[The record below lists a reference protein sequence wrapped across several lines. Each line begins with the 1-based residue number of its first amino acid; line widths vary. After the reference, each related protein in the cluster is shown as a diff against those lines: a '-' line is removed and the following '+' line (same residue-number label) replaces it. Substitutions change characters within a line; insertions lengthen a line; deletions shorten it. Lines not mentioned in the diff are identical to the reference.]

1 MATYSGKNYEFLF
14 NDPTAGI
21 NEDAFE
27 ALRHKN
33 VFRYRTRIIYCG
45 DVAEVEIFP
54 IWNTKTEAR
63 SAKANTTKE
72 AQAGVNERNAKKALY
87 RKINTN
93 FTKDD
98 FHVTLT
104 YRNNELPDECQA
116 LKDMQ
121 NFIRRVRHHY
131 RKKGLPPLKYVYVV
145 EFADGD
151 GRRKR
156 IHHHVII
163 NGGAARDE
171 IKALWHFGR
180 VGVDELEP
188 EDGSLEGLARYITKQ
203 QNTTKQTKRWQASRN
218 LKPFTKKHENERI
231 LSKRQA
237 ECMATDHEA
246 AAPRIFGK
254 LLPDYVLDGCTVN
267 RSKYVAGVYVNARL
281 HKETAT
287 TQKGATNAYNRTD
300 QHFE

>member
-1 MATYSGKNYEFLF
+1 MATYSGKSYEFLF
-14 NDPTAGI
+14 NDYAAGI
-21 NEDAFE
+21 SEDAFE

-33 VFRYRTRIIYCG
+33 VFKYRTRIIYCG
-45 DVAEVEIFP
+45 DTAEIEIFP

-63 SAKANTTKE
+63 AAKANTTKE
-72 AQAGVNERNAKKALY
+72 AQAAVNERNAKKALY

-98 FHVTLT
+98 FHITLT
-104 YRNNELPDECQA
+104 YRNHELPDEPQA

-131 RKKGLPPLKYVYVV
+131 KKRGLPTLKYVYVI

-163 NGGAARDE
+163 NGGAARNE

-203 QNTTKQTKRWQASRN
+203 PNQTKQTKRWQASRN
-218 LKPFTKKHENERI
+218 LKPYTKKRENNHVM
-231 LSKRQA
+231 SKRQA
-237 ECMATDHEA
+237 ERMAKDHEA
-246 AAPRIFGK
+246 AAPLLFGK
-254 LLPDYVLDGCTVN
+254 LMPDYVLDGCTVK
-267 RSKYVAGVYVNARL
+267 RSKFVAGVYINARL
-281 HKETAT
+281 HLESAT
-287 TQKGATNAYNRTD
+287 TTKRGARNNGAN
-300 QHFE
+300 